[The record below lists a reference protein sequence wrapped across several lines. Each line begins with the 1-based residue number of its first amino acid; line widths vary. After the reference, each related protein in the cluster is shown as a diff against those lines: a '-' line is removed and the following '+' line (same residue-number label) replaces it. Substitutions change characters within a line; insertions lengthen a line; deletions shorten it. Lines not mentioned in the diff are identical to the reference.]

1 VNQERHRDH
10 SPHTCLPAV
19 GNLVLLP
26 PVRSGPIMTVTD
38 HKIDALVYKQHGLT
52 EEESAVV
59 EES

>member
-1 VNQERHRDH
+1 
-10 SPHTCLPAV
+10 
-19 GNLVLLP
+19 
-26 PVRSGPIMTVTD
+26 MTVTD